1 MKIYKQW
8 SNFEKKSLY
17 PSNTIDQ
24 NSSRITKRSSCAFS
38 HFSQSHEREDI
49 VYVTFSNVQKG
60 FG

>member
-8 SNFEKKSLY
+8 SNCEKKSLY

-24 NSSRITKRSSCAFS
+24 NSSRVTKRSLCVFS

-49 VYVTFSNVQKG
+49 VYVTF
-60 FG
+60 

>member
-49 VYVTFSNVQKG
+49 VYVTFSNV
-60 FG
+60 